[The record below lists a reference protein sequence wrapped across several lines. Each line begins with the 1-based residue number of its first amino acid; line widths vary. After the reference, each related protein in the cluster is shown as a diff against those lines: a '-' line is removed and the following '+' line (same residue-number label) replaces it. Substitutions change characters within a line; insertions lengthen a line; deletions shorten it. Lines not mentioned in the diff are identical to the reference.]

1 MTVAKQPQAVFPTVL
16 ESKGEELTMSGVWA
30 AQVSLFSSGPKCC
43 QGNAESP
50 CFPESSDVV
59 NREGLSQQ
67 DFPGKSAPPGGR
79 EGKASFS
86 GLCLGSERSA
96 SCLSSPL
103 RGFEVTLSS
112 VISLGA
118 WQEGSGRMRNMQGCG
133 SLGV

>member
-43 QGNAESP
+43 QGNAESR

-59 NREGLSQQ
+59 NREGLDQQ

-79 EGKASFS
+79 ERPLSWVCAS
-86 GLCLGSERSA
+86 GSECSA

-112 VISLGA
+112 GISLGA
-118 WQEGSGRMRNMQGCG
+118 WQEGSGRMRNMQGCV

>member
-59 NREGLSQQ
+59 NREGLNQQ
-67 DFPGKSAPPGGR
+67 DFPGKSVPPGGR
-79 EGKASFS
+79 ERPLSRVCASVLKVQRPVCQVPYVVLKS
-86 GLCLGSERSA
+86 
-96 SCLSSPL
+96 LSS
-103 RGFEVTLSS
+103 G
-112 VISLGA
+112 ISLGA
-118 WQEGSGRMRNMQGCG
+118 WQEGSGQMRNMQGCV

>member
-59 NREGLSQQ
+59 NREGLNQQ
-67 DFPGKSAPPGGR
+67 DFPGKSVPPGGR
-79 EGKASFS
+79 ERPLSRVCASVLKVQRPVCQVPYVVLKS
-86 GLCLGSERSA
+86 
-96 SCLSSPL
+96 LSS
-103 RGFEVTLSS
+103 G
-112 VISLGA
+112 ISLGA
-118 WQEGSGRMRNMQGCG
+118 WQEDSGQMRNMQGCV